1 MKHSDLAYSDPARQV
16 SGSGLRLLVIAAVLG
31 LVASCTA
38 GTGQRPVPSLAGF
51 PEVSQTVGPSGMKV
65 GFPGGWVKVPA
76 GAIAGE
82 KMLHIRV
89 ASPMPASSAA
99 RLMHSLAAGV
109 TVDLSGLQPQRPLSV
124 ALPVPQPLPAGVS
137 PQALFVAAVE
147 SPGAAPRLLATRYD
161 STDHTLIAQASHL
174 SSFYPVWL
182 DGQAV
187 AQWLASTMVQVLQI
201 RVPRPACAD
210 QPFALADGSTLK
222 FTSGPWSAGSD
233 PLLWGC
239 LAASNTQPGNV
250 VAALT
255 DNRPM
260 GYTVQIAPGASVN
273 RDPPTLDSGTA
284 RLLFDIA
291 SAGNARNLELL
302 TAASTIRISIPGG
315 GLSSAGAPVIVAA
328 VRANMA
334 VVAASAAQS
343 AFLIL
348 EGLLQVIAAPE
359 SATLS
364 ATLDASGNID
374 CITAAVTAP
383 GPIGLDQV
391 LGGTQLGLRC
401 LGSVLKGSAT
411 GIALTVLAAVTS
423 FIATFTGALN
433 LVLSQLTG
441 TDTFTVALQRIPAT
455 SIPTDQNYWANRTYT
470 VACPGLASQPFSVT
484 VHNGVG
490 HAAPQ
495 NGNAQGFD
503 IGVGGPDG
511 FAIGDLTGSGQPE
524 VAIVIGCHPSQT
536 SPGNATNEV
545 QIFAAGPNGPKML
558 ARLTPPFPNSSYPPV
573 FGGLN
578 PVFQIRDGALI
589 TSVQAW
595 APGDCHAC
603 ASIHR
608 TISWRWNGQTFV
620 PTTS

>member
-1 MKHSDLAYSDPARQV
+1 MMRRSDFACPDPARQIPGSRRSLP
-16 SGSGLRLLVIAAVLG
+16 SGGLRLLAIAAVLS

-38 GTGQRPVPSLAGF
+38 GTGQRPAPSSGGF
-51 PEVSQTVGPSGMKV
+51 PEVSQTVGPSGMTV
-65 GFPGGWVKVPA
+65 RFPGGWVDVPA
-76 GAIAGE
+76 GAVAGE
-82 KMLHIRV
+82 KVLHVRA
-89 ASPMPASSAA
+89 ASPMSSSSAA
-99 RLMHSLAAGV
+99 RLMHSLAAGI

-124 ALPVPQPLPAGVS
+124 ALPVPQSLPAGVS

-161 STDHTLIAQASHL
+161 GTDHTLLAQASHL

-210 QPFALADGSTLK
+210 QPFALPDGSTLK

-239 LAASNTQPGNV
+239 LAASISEPGDV
-250 VAALT
+250 VAVLT

-260 GYTVQIAPGASVN
+260 GYSVQIAPGASVV
-273 RDPPTLDSGTA
+273 RDPPTLDSSTA

-302 TAASTIRISIPGG
+302 TAASTIRISVPAD
-315 GLSSAGAPVIVAA
+315 GLPSAGAPVIVAA

-359 SATLS
+359 SAAES
-364 ATLDASGNID
+364 AALTAALDASGNID
-374 CITAAVTAP
+374 CITGAVTAP
-383 GPIGLDQV
+383 GPVGLDQV

-401 LGSVLKGSAT
+401 LGSVLKGGAT

-441 TDTFTVALQRIPAT
+441 TDTFTVALQRSPAT
-455 SIPTDQNYWANRTYT
+455 SIPS
-470 VACPGLASQPFSVT
+470 PL
-484 VHNGVG
+484 
-490 HAAPQ
+490 
-495 NGNAQGFD
+495 
-503 IGVGGPDG
+503 
-511 FAIGDLTGSGQPE
+511 PE
-524 VAIVIGCHPSQT
+524 VAFCEGPYPNCVYQYHGIEPT
-536 SPGNATNEV
+536 SIYFSGDNTVSIREITWSSWNDTS
-545 QIFAAGPNGPKML
+545 AAGSGTWYFVNCTPDCATGPVTKYPATLSLSNVQNGL
-558 ARLTPPFPNSSYPPV
+558 FTVLTTTMQGKTTTYNY
-573 FGGLN
+573 
-578 PVFQIRDGALI
+578 
-589 TSVQAW
+589 TSNWPQSAEGCQQSPTCNA
-595 APGDCHAC
+595 APG
-603 ASIHR
+603 SGL
-608 TISWRWNGQTFV
+608 SG
-620 PTTS
+620 

>member
-1 MKHSDLAYSDPARQV
+1 MRRTRRAFLTTAVAM
-16 SGSGLRLLVIAAVLG
+16 VLG

-38 GTGQRPVPSLAGF
+38 GTGQRPVLSSGGF

-65 GFPGGWVKVPA
+65 GFPGGWVDVPA
-76 GAIAGE
+76 GAVAGE
-82 KMLHIRV
+82 KVLHVRA
-89 ASPMPASSAA
+89 ASPMSSSSAA
-99 RLMHSLAAGV
+99 RLMHSLAAGI

-124 ALPVPQPLPAGVS
+124 ALPVPQSLPTGVS

-210 QPFALADGSTLK
+210 QPFALPDGSTLK
-222 FTSGPWSAGSD
+222 FTPGPWSAGSD

-239 LAASNTQPGNV
+239 LAASISEPGDV

-260 GYTVQIAPGASVN
+260 GYSVQIAPGASVV
-273 RDPPTLDSGTA
+273 RDPPTLDSSTA

-291 SAGNARNLELL
+291 STGNARNLELL
-302 TAASTIRISIPGG
+302 TAASTIRISVPAD
-315 GLSSAGAPVIVAA
+315 GLPSAGAPVIVAA

-348 EGLLQVIAAPE
+348 EGLLQVTAAPE
-359 SATLS
+359 SAALS
-364 ATLDASGNID
+364 AALDASGNID
-374 CITAAVTAP
+374 CITGAVTAP
-383 GPIGLDQV
+383 GPVGLDQV

-401 LGSVLKGSAT
+401 LGSVLKGGAT

-441 TDTFTVALQRIPAT
+441 TDTFTVALQRSPAT
-455 SIPTDQNYWANRTYT
+455 SIPSPLPQVAFCEGPYPNCVYQYHGIEPTSIYFSGDNTVSIREITWSSWNDTSAAGSGTWYFVNCTPDCATGPVTKYPATLSLSNVQNGLFTVLTTTMQGKTTTYNYT
-470 VACPGLASQPFSVT
+470 SNWPQSAEGCQQSPT
-484 VHNGVG
+484 CN
-490 HAAPQ
+490 AAP
-495 NGNAQGFD
+495 
-503 IGVGGPDG
+503 
-511 FAIGDLTGSGQPE
+511 GSGLS
-524 VAIVIGCHPSQT
+524 G
-536 SPGNATNEV
+536 
-545 QIFAAGPNGPKML
+545 
-558 ARLTPPFPNSSYPPV
+558 
-573 FGGLN
+573 
-578 PVFQIRDGALI
+578 
-589 TSVQAW
+589 
-595 APGDCHAC
+595 
-603 ASIHR
+603 
-608 TISWRWNGQTFV
+608 
-620 PTTS
+620 

>member
-1 MKHSDLAYSDPARQV
+1 MMGRSDFACPDPARQI
-16 SGSGLRLLVIAAVLG
+16 SGSRRSLPSGGLRLLAIAAVLS

-38 GTGQRPVPSLAGF
+38 GTGQRPAPSSGGF
-51 PEVSQTVGPSGMKV
+51 SEVSQTVGPSGMTV
-65 GFPGGWVKVPA
+65 RFPGGWVDVPA
-76 GAIAGE
+76 GAVAGE
-82 KMLHIRV
+82 KVLHVRA
-89 ASPMPASSAA
+89 ASPMSSSSAA
-99 RLMHSLAAGV
+99 RLMHSLAAGI

-124 ALPVPQPLPAGVS
+124 ALPVTQSLPAGVS

-161 STDHTLIAQASHL
+161 GTDHTLIAQASHL

-210 QPFALADGSTLK
+210 QPFALPDGSTLK

-239 LAASNTQPGNV
+239 LAASISEPGDV

-260 GYTVQIAPGASVN
+260 GYSVQIAPGASVV
-273 RDPPTLDSGTA
+273 RDPPTLDSSTA

-302 TAASTIRISIPGG
+302 TAASTIRISVPAD
-315 GLSSAGAPVIVAA
+315 GLPSAGAPVIVAA

-348 EGLLQVIAAPE
+348 EGLLQVTAAPE
-359 SATLS
+359 SAALS
-364 ATLDASGNID
+364 AALDASGNID
-374 CITAAVTAP
+374 CITGAVTAP
-383 GPIGLDQV
+383 GPVGLDQV

-401 LGSVLKGSAT
+401 LGSVLKGGAT

-441 TDTFTVALQRIPAT
+441 TDTFTVALQRSPAT
-455 SIPTDQNYWANRTYT
+455 SIPSPLPQVAFCEGPYPNCVYQYHGIEPTSIYFSGDNTVSIREITWSSWNGTSAAGSGTWYFVNCTPDCATGPVTKYPATLSLSNVQNGLFTVLTTTMQGKTTTYNYT
-470 VACPGLASQPFSVT
+470 SNWPQSAEGCQQSPT
-484 VHNGVG
+484 CN
-490 HAAPQ
+490 AAP
-495 NGNAQGFD
+495 
-503 IGVGGPDG
+503 
-511 FAIGDLTGSGQPE
+511 GSSLSG
-524 VAIVIGCHPSQT
+524 
-536 SPGNATNEV
+536 
-545 QIFAAGPNGPKML
+545 
-558 ARLTPPFPNSSYPPV
+558 
-573 FGGLN
+573 
-578 PVFQIRDGALI
+578 
-589 TSVQAW
+589 
-595 APGDCHAC
+595 
-603 ASIHR
+603 
-608 TISWRWNGQTFV
+608 
-620 PTTS
+620 